1 MSQTQRERI
10 CLFIGPSLA
19 GADLEHVCS
28 QIDADVVLMPPV
40 QQGDLL
46 RLRELEP
53 TIVAIVDGA
62 FYQVPSV
69 SHKEILLTLER
80 GVRVL
85 GASSLG
91 ALRAAE
97 LDVFGVQ
104 GVGEIYRL
112 YKRGVIDGDDE
123 VALVHGQADEGY
135 RGFSEPLVN
144 IRHNLTAARSRG
156 IISPATAATVL
167 SYARGLHFTR
177 RTYAACLDA
186 TKGHVPAD
194 ELARLAVFLRDNAID
209 LKRAD
214 ALELVR
220 VLADRPTR
228 PRIEPVKTHRTVYL
242 HLFEREYVGRTTN
255 GRYLPDAQVLSFFK
269 LLSPEAP
276 RLHRRMLLRSL
287 ALDEATHRGL
297 RCPDPNAL
305 VAEFRRQEQ
314 LQPAATFQ
322 RWLDEQCLWPE
333 ELVAVLRERYL
344 EHEVLMKSTPRKL
357 LASVAA
363 RTGVCTRRLLSGP
376 RMRPGIPW
384 DGLPLREAKLSAAF
398 RATQEQV
405 RQILDVA
412 EQTAVQM
419 PGYVESLACSRLEA
433 WFARRWNTS
442 EARMGRALRRRG
454 FVSYREFIDVAR
466 LAYVYERVGGTSVTP
481 LRSRAAVAL

>member
-1 MSQTQRERI
+1 MSRGRI

-19 GADLEHVCS
+19 GADLDRLCS
-28 QIDADVVLMPPV
+28 GIDADVLIMPPI

-46 RLRELEP
+46 RLRELDP
-53 TIVAIVDGA
+53 TLVAIVDGA
-62 FYQVPSV
+62 FFQVPSV
-69 SHKEILLTLER
+69 SHKEILVTLER

-97 LDVFGVQ
+97 LDVFGMQ

-112 YKRGVIDGDDE
+112 YKRGAIDGDDE
-123 VALVHGQADEGY
+123 VALVHGEADEGY

-144 IRHNLTAARSRG
+144 IRHNLKAARARG
-156 IISPATAATVL
+156 IVSRAAAATVL
-167 SYARGLHFTR
+167 SHARGLHFTR
-177 RTYAACLDA
+177 RSYAACLDA
-186 TKGHVPAD
+186 AQGQVAAD

-209 LKRAD
+209 LKRTD
-214 ALELVR
+214 ALELIR
-220 VLADRPTR
+220 ALADRPTR
-228 PRIEPVKTHRTVYL
+228 LRIEPVKTHRTVYL

-255 GRYLPDAQVLSFFK
+255 GRYLPDAHVLSFFK

-276 RLHRRMLLRSL
+276 RLHRRMVLRSL
-287 ALDEATHRGL
+287 AMDEATHRGL
-297 RCPDPNAL
+297 CCRDPDTL
-305 VAEFRRQEQ
+305 VADFRRKEQ
-314 LQPAATFQ
+314 LQSDAVFQ
-322 RWLDEQCLWPE
+322 RWLDERCLWRE
-333 ELVAVLRERYL
+333 ELDAALCERHL
-344 EHEVLMKSTPRKL
+344 EHEVLTKSTPRDL
-357 LASVAA
+357 LANVAA
-363 RTGVCTRRLLSGP
+363 RTGISARLLVAAP

-384 DGLPLREAKLSAAF
+384 DGLLLREAKLSGAF

-442 EARMGRALRRRG
+442 DARVGRALRRRG

-466 LAYVYERVGGTSVTP
+466 LAYVYERVGETSVTP